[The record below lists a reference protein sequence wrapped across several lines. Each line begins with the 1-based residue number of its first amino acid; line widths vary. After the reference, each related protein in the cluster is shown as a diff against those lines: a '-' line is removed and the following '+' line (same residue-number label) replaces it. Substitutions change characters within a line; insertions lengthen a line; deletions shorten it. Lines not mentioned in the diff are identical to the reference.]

1 MLLDGDHQQTNI
13 LVLIQQQHDDRY
25 PRLHAEHP
33 SALELHTGCEH
44 TVLSNINHSH
54 IFSLLSFKSRAFLS
68 QLVSDFCPLLFPEST
83 DTSVTTEDPEP
94 APNIHGSGDYP
105 LAVKMMFNYNV
116 ESQADQILSAMAKE
130 TVPAQSSLTESVAG
144 IIR

>member
-13 LVLIQQQHDDRY
+13 LVLIQQQRDDRY

-33 SALELHTGCEH
+33 SAFEPHTGSEH
-44 TVLSNINHSH
+44 KVLSNINHSP

-68 QLVSDFCPLLFPEST
+68 DSSLIFVRCFFPEST

-116 ESQADQILSAMAKE
+116 ESQADRILSAMAKE

-144 IIR
+144 VIR